1 VAEFNPDFSTEPS
14 WMQKKS
20 LSSLSSSE
28 NLEIPSKSPDCSE
41 NWLIG
46 NNNNHQ
52 SAKEKMSLSDMIVR
66 ESQGK
71 CKLVECSPRIGIA
84 SESQPSKNAI
94 INFTNSIHLAN
105 NKVLNQERA
114 CVKTTRLA

>member
-1 VAEFNPDFSTEPS
+1 MAEFNPDFSTEPS

-52 SAKEKMSLSDMIVR
+52 SAKEKISLSDVIMR
-66 ESQGK
+66 ESQGE
-71 CKLVECSPRIGIA
+71 CNLVECSPSIDIA
-84 SESQPSKNAI
+84 PESQPSKNAR

-105 NKVLNQERA
+105 NKVLKQERDY
-114 CVKTTRLA
+114 VKTTRRA